1 MKNKLTDL
9 NNHLFEQLER
19 LNDEELSGE
28 KLQQEIERA
37 KAITSV
43 ATQIISTADT
53 NLKVASLMIDYGY
66 KDNVNMPKLLG
77 VEQWIN
83 TQRNKESF
91 L

>member
-77 VEQWIN
+77 VEQ
-83 TQRNKESF
+83 
-91 L
+91 

>member
-77 VEQWIN
+77 VEQWTN